1 MVTQLTGK
9 YIYNMGE
16 NWHNLNE
23 STAQE
28 KKRLGQKCIF
38 ISHQK
43 SDTEAC
49 SIIADYLIKAGVD
62 IYFDEYDV
70 DLKIYRESNNPKG
83 VTDSIRKGI
92 NLSTHMLCVISPRT
106 LTSSWVPFEV
116 GYGFDKTK
124 LGVLTLKGISQNT
137 LPDYVKTA
145 ELIVRDIYD
154 VNQLISNLRNIEKE
168 WLMESRSIKNYSA
181 TAHPLSN
188 YMDSIIT

>member
-1 MVTQLTGK
+1 MAV
-9 YIYNMGE
+9 
-16 NWHNLNE
+16 NWHYLNE
-23 STAQE
+23 STARG
-28 KKRLGQKCIF
+28 KKSLGQKCIF

-49 SIIADYLIKAGVD
+49 REIADYLNEAGVD
-62 IYFDEYDV
+62 VYFDEYDT
-70 DLKIYRESNNPKG
+70 DLRIHRESKNPQG

-124 LGVLTLKGISQNT
+124 LGVLTLKGISKSN

-145 ELIVRDIYD
+145 KFIVRDIYD
-154 VNQLISNLRNIEKE
+154 VNQLVSDVRNIKEE
-168 WLMESRSIKNYSA
+168 WLMENRAIKNFSA
-181 TAHPLSN
+181 SAHPLSN
-188 YMDSIIT
+188 YMDSIIP